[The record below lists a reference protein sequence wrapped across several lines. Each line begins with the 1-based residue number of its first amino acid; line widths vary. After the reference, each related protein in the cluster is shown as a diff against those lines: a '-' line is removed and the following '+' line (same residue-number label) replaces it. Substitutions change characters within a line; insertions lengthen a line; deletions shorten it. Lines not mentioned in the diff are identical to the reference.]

1 MSEQLLENLRLEP
14 IAGPATE
21 PIDLRPPGPR
31 RVGRGSEN
39 DIQLVYATVS
49 REHAMFVLQGGQWIV
64 IDRQS
69 RHGSFLNGVQLPPG
83 EPTPLAPGDL
93 IRMGPWTFRVR
104 DPRAGAPAIATTNDF
119 HSSGHRIETIQRATH
134 HEFAQHRLDL
144 ILECAASANAA
155 ASVADLARVMLDTA
169 LQGTGFSRGAVV
181 RQVSASGEVEMLAN
195 AGPGMDNELH
205 VDISRS
211 LLAAASAGE
220 TVRLTSE
227 ARPDFGQSIVD
238 LGIHSA
244 ICAPL
249 MLERSVEA
257 YLYLDARRG
266 ERAVAEEAAAFCAA
280 IARIGEM
287 AIGSLRRGQLEQQR
301 RALEREMQAAR
312 EVQDVIMPAN
322 AGSGSF
328 LRYALA
334 RRPGRF
340 VAGDLF
346 DFVPLDDNTCA
357 AFLGDVA
364 GKGISAA
371 LLMTIAQTHL
381 RCGLRTERDPGHTV
395 TDLNHHVFRYSA
407 ANRFLSLWL
416 GLFDRQRHELAFVD
430 AGHGHWLLRRPG
442 EAPAPVRC
450 AGGLLVGVQ
459 EGQQYHAETIVV
471 PPGSRVIVFS
481 DGLVEQPDRIG
492 VQFGVHRAIE
502 SLAAS
507 TSAETDVQI
516 LSQAVVRHAGTDVLA
531 DDLTIAS
538 IEVMG

>member
-1 MSEQLLENLRLEP
+1 MPEQPLENLRLEP
-14 IAGPATE
+14 IAGPATD
-21 PIDLRPPGPR
+21 PIDLSPPGPR

-39 DIQLVYATVS
+39 DVQLVYATVS
-49 REHAMFVLQGGQWIV
+49 REHALFVLQAGQWMV
-64 IDRQS
+64 VDRQS
-69 RHGSFLNGVQLPPG
+69 RHGSFLNGVQLPAG

-93 IRMGPWTFRVR
+93 IRFGPWTFRIR
-104 DPRAGAPAIATTNDF
+104 DPRSVAPAIATTNDF

-155 ASVADLARVMLDTA
+155 ASVPDLARVMLDTA
-169 LQGTGFSRGAVV
+169 LQGTGFGRGAVV
-181 RQVSASGEVEMLAN
+181 RQVSASGEVEMLAH
-195 AGPGMDNELH
+195 AGPGMDNELQ

-220 TVRLTSE
+220 IVRLTSE

-287 AIGSLRRGQLEQQR
+287 AIGNLRRGQLERQR
-301 RALEREMQAAR
+301 REMEREMQAAR
-312 EVQDVIMPAN
+312 EVQDVIMPAD

-346 DFVPLDDNTCA
+346 DFVLLDDDTAA

-371 LLMTIAQTHL
+371 LLMTIAQTYL
-381 RCGLRTERDPGHTV
+381 RCGLRVDRDPGAIV
-395 TDLNHHVFRYSA
+395 TDLNQHVFRYSA

-416 GLFDRQRHELAFVD
+416 GVFDREKHELSFVD
-430 AGHGHWLLRRPG
+430 AGHGHWLVVRPG
-442 EAPAPVRC
+442 EKPAPIRC

-459 EGQQYHAETIVV
+459 EGQQYQTERISL
-471 PPGSRVIVFS
+471 PPGSRLVVFS
-481 DGLVEQPDRIG
+481 DGLIEQHDRLG
-492 VQFGVHRAIE
+492 VQFGVARAID
-502 SLAAS
+502 SLAGS
-507 TSAETDVQI
+507 TSAETDVRT
-516 LSQAVVRHAGTDVLA
+516 LAQAVVRHAGTDALG

-538 IEVMG
+538 IEVVA